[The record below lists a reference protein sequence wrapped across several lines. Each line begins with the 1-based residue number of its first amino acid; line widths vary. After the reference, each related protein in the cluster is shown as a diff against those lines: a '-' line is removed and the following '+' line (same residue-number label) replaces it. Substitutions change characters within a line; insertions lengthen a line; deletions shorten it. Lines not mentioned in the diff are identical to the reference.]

1 MEEPTL
7 YQWFATSARQDPA
20 AVALE
25 VGDTYLT
32 YGELEQRALAV
43 AARILSG
50 RRSAPARVA
59 LVASRTVSA
68 YVGYLAI
75 QRIGAS
81 VLPLNPEHPG
91 HRNLDIAARA
101 GVDVAVVDD
110 TVANPFLAVPKR
122 FRPVIVT
129 VSDNTVSDDD
139 DPSSAASR
147 LTSVELP
154 PVSDDTNSEAYVLFT
169 SGTSGQP
176 RGVPVRHRHIS
187 PYIAHNIHRFE
198 IGPGCRLSQVFGLTF
213 DASVGDLFMAWGSG
227 ATLVVLRRADLFRP
241 VDFIVENRLTH
252 WFSVPSVVRVAQ
264 SLGNLPLGQA
274 TSLRHSLFGA
284 EAVTLKHALLWRAVA
299 PCTDIY
305 NLYGPTEAAI
315 NCTEYRLTGD
325 HGTWTAATNGTLP
338 IGTMYPGMEAL
349 IIDPE
354 GRQADDGEL
363 CLRGRQRFDGY
374 LDPGEN
380 VGRFV
385 AFDGD
390 GPAVPY
396 TGSAPPTS
404 LHWYRTGDRV
414 SREGENLVHRGR
426 LDQQVK
432 IMGHRV
438 EIGEVE
444 AAIHRHP
451 HVTDVAVIAIRAD
464 DDTQLIGVYAGSVV
478 EAAEFDHWLRRELP
492 LSMVP
497 TRMEHL
503 PALPLNDNGKIDR
516 RRLTALLTGGVVA
529 DAAGMGARLS

>member
-7 YQWFATSARQDPA
+7 YQWFATSARRDPA

-25 VGDTYLT
+25 ARDTHLT
-32 YGELEQRALAV
+32 YGQLEERALAV
-43 AARILSG
+43 AARIVSG

-59 LVASRTVSA
+59 LVASRTVSS

-75 QRIGAS
+75 QRVGAS
-81 VLPLNPEHPG
+81 ALPLNPEHPG
-91 HRNLDIAARA
+91 HRNLDIAQRA
-101 GVDVAVVDD
+101 GVEVAVVDD
-110 TVANPFLAVPKR
+110 TVTNPFLAVPKR
-122 FRPVIVT
+122 FRPMIVM
-129 VSDNTVSDDD
+129 VSDNDDE
-139 DPSSAASR
+139 SFATSR
-147 LTSVELP
+147 PTSVELP
-154 PVSDDTNSEAYVLFT
+154 PVSDDTDSEAYVLFT
-169 SGTSGQP
+169 SGTSRQP
-176 RGVPVRHRHIS
+176 KGVPVLHRHIS

-198 IGPGCRLSQVFGLTF
+198 IGPGCRLSQAFGLTF

-227 ATLVVLRRADLFRP
+227 ATLVVLSREDLFRP
-241 VDFIVENRLTH
+241 VDFIVANRLTH
-252 WFSVPSVVRVAQ
+252 WFSVPSAVRVAQ
-264 SLGNLPLGQA
+264 NLGNLPLGQA

-299 PCTDIY
+299 PHTDIY

-325 HGTWTAATNGTLP
+325 PGAWTAATNDTLP
-338 IGTMYPGMEAL
+338 IGAMYPGMEAL

-354 GRQADDGEL
+354 GRETDDGEL

-374 LDPGEN
+374 LDPREN

-385 AFDGD
+385 TFDGD

-396 TGSAPPTS
+396 TGSEPPTS

-451 HVTDVAVIAIRAD
+451 NVTDAAVIAIRAD

-492 LSMVP
+492 LYMVP
-497 TRMEHL
+497 TRIEHL

-516 RRLTALLTGGVVA
+516 RRLTELLTGGVVA
-529 DAAGMGARLS
+529 DAADMGARLS